1 MPRLSII
8 ILTYNREHLL
18 METLASVFE
27 QTYTDYEII
36 IIDDGSTDG
45 TSSRLEALKD
55 KSIRYYYTKH
65 LGNLSQ
71 LRNLGWQYAQG
82 EYIAFLDADDIC
94 LPSKLERQVQI
105 LETNQNLAFVYTDVE
120 EFNAQGI
127 LRPRI
132 YSAFEEEWESS
143 AQVGLTLSGRMPIY
157 ASTVLI
163 RKSLAE
169 TIGGFEEDLILG
181 DTHFLLRLASRYP
194 CELIFEPLVRIRK
207 HDHNISVYQEREA
220 YVEMLS
226 VLNFFKE
233 KEGLDSQLYL
243 QCSGFYHWL
252 LGQFD
257 WRRGQYRAGILG
269 MCKGALHKTI
279 SRLMKRSN

>member
-1 MPRLSII
+1 MPKLSII
-8 ILTYNREHLL
+8 ILTHNREHLL
-18 METLASVFE
+18 LETLASVFE
-27 QTYTDYEII
+27 QRYTDYEII
-36 IIDDGSTDG
+36 IVDDGSTDG
-45 TSSRLEALKD
+45 TSARLEELKD
-55 KSIRYYYTKH
+55 KPIRYYYTAH

-82 EYIAFLDADDIC
+82 QYIAFLDADDIW

-132 YSAFEEEWESS
+132 YSAFEQEWESS
-143 AQVGLTLSGRMPIY
+143 AQFELTLSGRMPIY

-163 RKSLAE
+163 RKKLAE
-169 TIGGFEEDLILG
+169 TIGGFEEGLILG
-181 DTHFLLRLASRYP
+181 DTHFLLRLARRYP

-220 YVEMLS
+220 YVEMLT
-226 VLNFFKE
+226 VLDFFKE
-233 KEGLDSQLYL
+233 KEGLAPRIFL
-243 QCSGFYHWL
+243 QYSGFYHWL

-257 WRRGQYRAGILG
+257 WQRGQYRAGIQKL
-269 MCKGALHKTI
+269 CKGVLQKII
-279 SRLMKRSN
+279 SRWMKRPN

>member
-1 MPRLSII
+1 MPKLSII
-8 ILTYNREHLL
+8 ILTYNREYLL
-18 METLASVFE
+18 LETLASVFE
-27 QTYTDYEII
+27 QRYTDYEII
-36 IIDDGSTDG
+36 IVDDGSTDE
-45 TSSRLEALKD
+45 TSLRLEELKD
-55 KSIRYYYTKH
+55 KPIRYYYTTH

-82 EYIAFLDADDIC
+82 QYIAFLDADDIW

-132 YSAFEEEWESS
+132 YSAFETEWQAE
-143 AQVGLTLSGRMPIY
+143 AQFELTLSGRMPIY

-169 TIGGFEEDLILG
+169 TIGGFEEGLILG
-181 DTHFLLRLASRYP
+181 DTHFLLRLARRYP

-207 HDHNISVYQEREA
+207 HDHNISVYEEREA
-220 YVEMLS
+220 YVEMLI
-226 VLNFFKE
+226 VLDFFKE
-233 KEGLDSQLYL
+233 KEGLSPQIYL
-243 QCSGFYHWL
+243 QYSGFYHWL

-257 WRRGQYRAGILG
+257 WQRGQYRAGIQEL
-269 MCKGALHKTI
+269 CKGALQKII
-279 SRLMKRSN
+279 SRWMKRPN